1 MNKAELIQAISVKA
15 KTSKASVESLVNAFT
30 ATVASVLKRK
40 EKVTLVGFGTFGL
53 SSRAARMGRNPQTGE
68 QIKIKASK
76 NVRFKAGKELK
87 NQVNR

>member
-1 MNKAELIQAISVKA
+1 MNKAELIQAIAAKA
-15 KTSKASVESLVNAFT
+15 KSSKAAVENIVNAFT
-30 ATVASVLKRK
+30 GTVASALKRK
-40 EKVTLVGFGTFGL
+40 DKVTLVGFGTFGL

-76 NVRFKAGKELK
+76 NVKFKAGKELK